1 MSQQSG
7 KNAHKTVASP
17 QPARGRERVAAVV
30 VAAGP
35 SARMG
40 GVEKLFADID
50 GVPLL
55 ARTLAAFEACP
66 AINEVVVVANA
77 ENLTCARQLIEERGL
92 RKVTKLCLGGVR
104 RQDSVWE
111 GLQQLEGC
119 DWVVIHDGLRP
130 FATAEMVTQG
140 LAEAREHGAAIT
152 AVPLRDTV
160 KMVNPDHMV
169 RSTPNRNDM
178 WVVQTPG
185 VFRFDLIVEA
195 YRHTFGEVTDDA
207 MLLERQGQPV
217 KIYPGSYDNV
227 KITTPEDL
235 ELAQVIARRGQA
247 TAAEERTG
255 NQ

>member
-1 MSQQSG
+1 MSQHAD
-7 KNAHKTVASP
+7 KDTPKTVAS
-17 QPARGRERVAAVV
+17 PARGRERVAAVV

-35 SARMG
+35 GVRMG

-66 AINEVVVVANA
+66 AINEVVVVANE
-77 ENLTCARQLIEERGL
+77 ENLTRARQLIEERGL
-92 RKVTKLCLGGVR
+92 RKVTKLCLGGAR

-111 GLQQLEGC
+111 GLQQLASC
-119 DWVVIHDGLRP
+119 DWVVIHDGTRP
-130 FATAEMVTQG
+130 FVTAEMITQG
-140 LAEAREHGAAIT
+140 LMEARKHGAAIA

-160 KMVNPDHMV
+160 KMVNPDRLV

-217 KIYPGSYDNV
+217 RVYPGSYDNV

-235 ELAQVIARRGQA
+235 ELAQVIARRGKA
-247 TAAEERTG
+247 PAAEQRTG

>member
-1 MSQQSG
+1 
-7 KNAHKTVASP
+7 
-17 QPARGRERVAAVV
+17 
-30 VAAGP
+30 
-35 SARMG
+35 
-40 GVEKLFADID
+40 
-50 GVPLL
+50 
-55 ARTLAAFEACP
+55 
-66 AINEVVVVANA
+66 
-77 ENLTCARQLIEERGL
+77 
-92 RKVTKLCLGGVR
+92 
-104 RQDSVWE
+104 
-111 GLQQLEGC
+111 
-119 DWVVIHDGLRP
+119 
-130 FATAEMVTQG
+130 
-140 LAEAREHGAAIT
+140 
-152 AVPLRDTV
+152 
-160 KMVNPDHMV
+160 MVNPDHMV